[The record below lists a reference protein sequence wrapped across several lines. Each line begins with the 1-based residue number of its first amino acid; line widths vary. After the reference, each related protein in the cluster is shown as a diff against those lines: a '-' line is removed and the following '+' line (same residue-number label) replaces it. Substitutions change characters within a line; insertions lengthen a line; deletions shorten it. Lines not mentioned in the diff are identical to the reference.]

1 MAVGCKV
8 MVHDPETAEDK
19 AITVPSRVGCVWPCA
34 DSARLV
40 CGFYITSARIDLDE
54 AALERQP
61 FAGGLFKIDAGV
73 SGLGAVP
80 FIVD

>member
-1 MAVGCKV
+1 MRSLIWRENSNVINTTGWTTNR
-8 MVHDPETAEDK
+8 MEGVH
-19 AITVPSRVGCVWPCA
+19 
-34 DSARLV
+34 
-40 CGFYITSARIDLDE
+40 ARIDLDE